1 MKIYTD
7 QEIEKAFEW
16 LEKHD
21 GDIEEVFKDIDLH
34 QPNLLAYVFS
44 DSLASL
50 SKNEKELLV
59 FGILVLYKCTSAHN
73 LGLITPDEIE
83 NAEAKNYDLVDEQLG
98 YKEQIDIY
106 FKDYPQEDLLA
117 FVEDFMTSEEDE
129 EFAVSMESKLPIFIT
144 LKTVIDVLT

>member
-7 QEIEKAFEW
+7 QEIDEAFQW

-21 GDIEEVFKDIDLH
+21 EDIEEIFADIDNN

-50 SKNEKELLV
+50 SNNEKELLV
-59 FGILVLYKCTSAHN
+59 FGILVMYKCISAHN
-73 LGLITPDEIE
+73 LDLITPEAIDS
-83 NAEAKNYDLVDEQLG
+83 AEAKNYDLIDEKLDYQEQL
-98 YKEQIDIY
+98 DIY

-117 FVEDFMTSEEDE
+117 FVEDFIASEEDE
-129 EFAVSMESKLPIFIT
+129 EFAVSAESKLPIFIT